1 VKLALAFC
9 RAGSPSTTIRSLLP
23 FMRTTFLF
31 ALTLSFSLTVSAL
44 HAEEVEYDLT
54 IAETTISPAG
64 KPVKALTVNGG
75 IPAPVLRFREGDVAV
90 LRVHNQLKRETTS
103 IHWHGLLLPN
113 AEDGVPY
120 LTTPPIKPGTT
131 HTFRFPLT
139 HAGTYWYHSH
149 TGLQEQRGVYGSIV
163 ITPKGGET
171 IRADHDTVLVLSDWT
186 NEKPKEVMRTLM
198 RGSEWYAFR
207 KGNLQSITGAMK
219 AGALSEFVAR
229 EASKMPPMDISDV
242 AYDAFWIN
250 GAEESNF
257 KAKPGERVRFRV
269 INAGASSY
277 FYLHSA
283 AGPLE
288 VVAAD
293 GPEVA
298 PFEVDRLLIGIAE
311 TYDVIFTIPAEGA
324 WEIRAAAQDG
334 SGHASIF
341 VGEGERRH
349 VEAIPKPNIY
359 SMDEMME
366 VALNDPLSMMEVGG
380 TPMKMAGHSMKA
392 EAPTMNMEGEMANH
406 EPGPRPLSP
415 YHRLRSVKPTEI
427 NPVLPR
433 RKIELRLTGD
443 MQRYIWSFN
452 GKTLAEESKIPVTKG
467 EVLQIEMINDTMMH
481 HPIHLHGHFFRLLNG
496 QGASAPLKHTV
507 DVPPMGRRTIEFHAN
522 EEKDWFFHCHLLY
535 HMDAGMARVVSYTEQ
550 GEDHQPT
557 LDPKLVNPT
566 FFFAQGSVQNH
577 MSMGMATFMSGR
589 EDLMTTWD
597 VGYGEHD
604 EYEVDVTWNHYF
616 NADWTSFL
624 GYRFTDDDEAENR
637 IIAGVE
643 LRLPYLVSS
652 FAQVDSDGDFR
663 FGLGKDLP
671 VTDRVT
677 IFGDVEFDTNT
688 EWEWSAGAA
697 YLINKRLSLI
707 TQYHSEHGFGAGVY
721 FRF

>member
-1 VKLALAFC
+1 MK
-9 RAGSPSTTIRSLLP
+9 I
-23 FMRTTFLF
+23 TFQF
-31 ALTLSFSLTVSAL
+31 VLTLFLALTVSTL

-64 KPVKALTVNGG
+64 KRVQALTVNGG

-90 LRVHNQLKRETTS
+90 LRVHNALKRETTS
-103 IHWHGLLLPN
+103 IHWHGLLVPN

-131 HTFRFPLT
+131 HTFRFPLI

-171 IRADHDTVLVLSDWT
+171 IRADHDVVLQLSDWT
-186 NEKPKEVMRTLM
+186 NENPKEVMRTLM
-198 RGSEWYAFR
+198 RGSEWYAFK
-207 KGNLQSITGAMK
+207 KGNLQSISGAIK
-219 AGALSEFVAR
+219 AGALGEYIER
-229 EASKMPPMDISDV
+229 ERGKMPPMDISDV

-250 GAEESNF
+250 GETESSL
-257 KAKPGERVRFRV
+257 KAQPGERVRFRV
-269 INAGASSY
+269 INSGASSY
-277 FYLHSA
+277 FYLHA
-283 AGPLE
+283 ASGPLT

-293 GPEVA
+293 GPEVE
-298 PFEVDRLLIGIAE
+298 PIEVERLFIGMAE
-311 TYDVIFTIPAEGA
+311 TYDVIFTVPAEGA
-324 WEIRAAAQDG
+324 WEVRATAQDG

-341 VGEGERRH
+341 VGEGEKQH
-349 VEAIPKPNIY
+349 AEDIPKPNPY

-366 VALNDPLSMMEVGG
+366 VALNDPLTTM
-380 TPMKMAGHSMKA
+380 HSA
-392 EAPTMNMEGEMANH
+392 EELADF

-415 YHRLRSVKPTEI
+415 YHRLRAASPTEI
-427 NPVLPR
+427 SPEHPR

-496 QGASAPLKHTV
+496 QGPRAPLKHTV
-507 DVPPMGRRTIEFHAN
+507 DVPPMTRRSIEFYAN

-550 GEDHQPT
+550 GEDHEPA
-557 LDPKLVNPT
+557 LDPKLMNPT
-566 FFFAQGSVQNH
+566 FFFAEGSVQNH
-577 MSMGMATFMSGR
+577 MTMGMATFMSGR
-589 EDLMTTWD
+589 EDLMATWD
-597 VGYGEHD
+597 IGFGDHD
-604 EYEVDVTWNHYF
+604 EYEIDATWNHYF
-616 NADWTSFL
+616 NPDWTSFL
-624 GYRFTDDDEAENR
+624 GYRFTNDPDAENR
-637 IIAGVE
+637 VIGGVAH
-643 LRLPYLVSS
+643 RLPFLVTS
-652 FAQVDSDGDFR
+652 FAQVDSEGDFR
-663 FGLGKDLP
+663 FGLGKDIPL
-671 VTDRVT
+671 TDRIT

-688 EWEWSAGAA
+688 EWEWSVGAA
-697 YLINKRLSLI
+697 YLISKRVSLI
-707 TQYHSEHGFGAGVY
+707 TQFHSEHGFGGGIH